1 MGKLLLE
8 LLKFILSGVKWFYHK
23 AQMTWADS
31 KFTIYEESHVKTKYI
46 HGNSGQ
52 NQDTETCNMLD

>member
-1 MGKLLLE
+1 MIPIIKHRWHE
-8 LLKFILSGVKWFYHK
+8 LIQNSQYMKKVVL
-23 AQMTWADS
+23 
-31 KFTIYEESHVKTKYI
+31 KTKYI